1 MSMDDA
7 KRTHQDSFRIAL
19 RLAHAT
25 ARAVVRRARALQ
37 RPLLCFF
44 RGLFL
49 SLLFFGDVSFK
60 LIERRPAHSVE
71 VGTLPSAIIGFHPC
85 PKHDQAACDQSRIQL
100 AAS

>member
-1 MSMDDA
+1 
-7 KRTHQDSFRIAL
+7 
-19 RLAHAT
+19 
-25 ARAVVRRARALQ
+25 
-37 RPLLCFF
+37 
-44 RGLFL
+44 
-49 SLLFFGDVSFK
+49 VSFK